1 LELEILIRHKP
12 AAISIEAKDTTR
24 NKGLSLKWLETVWRQ
39 NEMAGIVLVRDVMSK
54 DVRVVRPDTSVKEV
68 VATMNKFDIGSIV
81 VVQGDRPVGII
92 TERDILRRL
101 VEPCLAPETLT
112 ARQIMTSPVLTISET
127 ANIEETAKL
136 MARKKVKKLPVINN
150 GKLVGMITY
159 TDIVAKVPTLLSI
172 LEELVRPHHRSY

>member
-1 LELEILIRHKP
+1 
-12 AAISIEAKDTTR
+12 
-24 NKGLSLKWLETVWRQ
+24 
-39 NEMAGIVLVRDVMSK
+39 MAGIVLVRDVMSK

-112 ARQIMTSPVLTISET
+112 ARQIMSSPVLTISET

-136 MARKKVKKLPVINN
+136 MARKRVKRLPVINN

-172 LEELVRPHHRSY
+172 LEELVRPQHRSY